1 MHTHDVAIAPLLQ
14 TTPAHRLDP
23 LLKPRSLAF
32 VGASTRPNTPGN
44 SMIRAIKREGFAGA
58 VYAINQKYQQVED
71 AACYPDLAS
80 LPQTVDHV
88 VLGVANEHLEAGLK
102 DAIRHGAKAVTIFA
116 SCNLPGEHDTLAE
129 RLQGIAREA
138 GIVICGGNSMGFV
151 NPPHSLVVSG
161 YMAKHRLAPG
171 GAALI
176 TQSGSAFSALAYN
189 DRRLKFSLAASSG
202 RELTVTTA
210 DYIDWALN
218 QPETRVIG
226 LFLETARNPEAFMA
240 SLAKAEQ
247 RRIPVIV
254 LKVGRT
260 EMSAAFAASHSGAI
274 AGDNAAYEA
283 LFAKYGVLSV
293 ETLDGLAANLL
304 LFSSVK
310 PAGKGGLASIHDS
323 GGEREMVADLAQ
335 RFGIPFARINQET
348 QARLARHL
356 DDGLK
361 PDNPL
366 DVWGTGRDFETHV
379 EACLE
384 ALVDDPDT
392 AIGVMFEDIRNGSY
406 ITEGFTAA
414 AIRVARRSA
423 KPVALVT
430 NYAALDHREVAL
442 KVTEAGV
449 PVIDGTE
456 EGLGAIRNL
465 LSHRDHKPLAPTAH
479 PFNPKR
485 DQWRVRLAKGSLSES
500 EGLALLADYGIQV
513 PRHYRAEDLENALAA
528 ARAIGFP
535 VALKTAA
542 PGIQHKSDQQGVML
556 GLRNEE
562 ELIQAYRAMAAR
574 LGPAVL
580 VAEMAPK
587 GVEIA
592 FGLIRDAQF
601 GPYLMIASGGVWIE
615 VLKDRSVAMAPL
627 DQDRARHL
635 IDNLRIRPLLD
646 GKRGA
651 QPADIAALTRAVLS
665 LSAIAEELGDLIAEM
680 DVNPLIVSASGAIA
694 VDALVIPQR
703 FPPKLSDFGDKEAR
717 N

>member
-1 MHTHDVAIAPLLQ
+1 MTARLSRTA
-14 TTPAHRLDP
+14 PAHRLDP
-23 LLKPRSLAF
+23 LLKPRSIAF

-44 SMIRAIKREGFAGA
+44 SMIRAARRDGFPGA
-58 VYAINQKYQQVED
+58 MYAINQKYDEVEGV
-71 AACYPDLAS
+71 ACFPDLAA
-80 LPQTVDHV
+80 LPQRVDHV
-88 VLGVANEHLEAGLK
+88 VLGLANEHLEAGLN
-102 DAIRHGAKAVTIFA
+102 DAIRHGARAVTIFA
-116 SCNLPGEHDTLAE
+116 SCNLVVAHDTLAD
-129 RLQGIAREA
+129 RLQAVAREA

-151 NPPHSLVVSG
+151 NPPLGLVVSG
-161 YMAKHRLAPG
+161 YMARHRLAPG
-171 GAALI
+171 GATLI

-189 DRRLKFSLAASSG
+189 DQRLKFSAAISSG

-210 DYIDWALN
+210 DYIDWALD

-226 LFLETARNPEAFMA
+226 LFLETARDPEAFKA
-240 SLAKAEQ
+240 SLAKAE
-247 RRIPVIV
+247 RLRIPVVV

-283 LFAKYGVLSV
+283 LFARYGVLTV
-293 ETLDGLAANLL
+293 ETLDSLAANLL
-304 LFSSVK
+304 LFSTVK
-310 PAGKGGLASIHDS
+310 TAGQGGLASIHDS
-323 GGEREMVADLAQ
+323 GGEREMVADLATK
-335 RFGIPFARINQET
+335 FGIPFARISKET
-348 QARLARHL
+348 QDRLARHL

-379 EACLE
+379 EACLD

-414 AIRVARRSA
+414 AIRVAKRSD

-430 NYAALDHREVAL
+430 NYSALDHRDVAL

-465 LSHRDHKPLAPTAH
+465 LAFRDHVPVAPLLRPA
-479 PFNPKR
+479 NPKR
-485 DQWRVRLAKGSLSES
+485 DQWRSRLVKGALNES
-500 EGLALLADYGIQV
+500 EGLALLADYGIRV
-513 PRHYRAEDLENALAA
+513 PRHYRAETLEDTLAA
-528 ARAIGFP
+528 AGAIGFP

-542 PGIQHKSDQQGVML
+542 PGIQHKSDQQGVLL
-556 GLRNEE
+556 GLRNQD
-562 ELIQAYRAMAAR
+562 ELRAAYQDMASR

-580 VAEMAPK
+580 VAEMAPT

-592 FGLIRDAQF
+592 LGLIRDPQF
-601 GPYLMIASGGVWIE
+601 GPYLMVASGGIWIE
-615 VLKDRSVAMAPL
+615 VLKDRAVAMAPL
-627 DQDRARHL
+627 DHRWAQHL
-635 IDNLRIRPLLD
+635 IDSLRIRPLLD
-646 GKRGA
+646 GRRGA
-651 QPADIAALTRAVLS
+651 APADIDALARAILS
-665 LSAIAEELGDLIAEM
+665 ISDIAGELGDLIAEM

-694 VDALVIPQR
+694 VDALVVTQR
-703 FPPKLSDFGDKEAR
+703 FPPKLPDFGDKEAR

>member
-1 MHTHDVAIAPLLQ
+1 LNSHDVTIARSNKIAS
-14 TTPAHRLDP
+14 AHRLDP
-23 LLKPRSLAF
+23 LLKPRSIAF
-32 VGASTRPNTPGN
+32 VGASTRANTPGN
-44 SMIRAIKREGFAGA
+44 SMIRAVKRDGFAGA
-58 VYAINQKYQQVED
+58 VYAINRKYADVEGV
-71 AACYPDLAS
+71 ACFPDLAS

-88 VLGVANEHLEAGLK
+88 VLGVANEHLETGLK

-129 RLQGIAREA
+129 RLQSIAREA

-151 NPPHSLVVSG
+151 NPTQGLVVSG
-161 YMAKHRLAPG
+161 YMAKHRLMPG

-189 DRRLKFSLAASSG
+189 DQRLKFSLATSSG

-210 DYIDWALN
+210 NYIDWALD

-226 LFLETARNPEAFMA
+226 LFLETARDPEAFKA
-240 SLAKAEQ
+240 SLAKAEA

-283 LFAKYGVLSV
+283 LFAKHGVISV
-293 ETLDGLAANLL
+293 ETLDSLAANLL
-304 LFSSVK
+304 LFSTVK
-310 PAGKGGLASIHDS
+310 PAGTGGLASIHDS
-323 GGEREMVADLAQ
+323 GGEREMVADLAT
-335 RFGIPFARINQET
+335 RFGVPFAVINQAT
-348 QARLARHL
+348 KDRLARHL

-384 ALVDDPDT
+384 ALIDDPDT

-414 AIRVARRSA
+414 AIRVAKRSD

-465 LSHRDHKPLAPTAH
+465 LAFRDHNPLTPAPR
-479 PFNPKR
+479 PVNPKR
-485 DQWRVRLAKGSLSES
+485 DQWRSRLAKGSLNES
-500 EGLALLADYGIQV
+500 EGLALLADYGIRV
-513 PRHYRAEDLENALAA
+513 PRHYRAEKLDDTLAA

-542 PGIQHKSDQQGVML
+542 ADIQHKSDQQGVVL
-556 GLRNEE
+556 GLRTEDEVGN
-562 ELIQAYRAMAAR
+562 AYKDMAAR
-574 LGPAVL
+574 LGPAIL

-587 GVEIA
+587 GIEIA
-592 FGLIRDAQF
+592 FGLIRDPQF
-601 GPYLMIASGGVWIE
+601 GPYLMVASGGVWIE
-615 VLKDRSVAMAPL
+615 VLKDRSVTMAPL
-627 DQDRARHL
+627 DRERARRL
-635 IDNLRIRPLLD
+635 IDTLRIRPLLD
-646 GKRGA
+646 GKRGQA
-651 QPADIAALTRAVLS
+651 PADIEALIQAVLG
-665 LSAIAEELGDLIAEM
+665 LSAIAEELGDFIAEM

-694 VDALVIPQR
+694 VDALIVSAKR
-703 FPPKLSDFGDKEAR
+703 KS
-717 N
+717 

>member
-1 MHTHDVAIAPLLQ
+1 LNSHDVTIARSAK
-14 TTPAHRLDP
+14 TAAAHRLDP
-23 LLKPRSLAF
+23 LLKPRSIAF
-32 VGASTRPNTPGN
+32 VGASTRSNTPGN
-44 SMIRAIKREGFAGA
+44 SMIRAVKRDGFAGT
-58 VYAINQKYQQVED
+58 VYAINQKYTEVEGV
-71 AACYPDLAS
+71 ACFPDLAS
-80 LPQTVDHV
+80 LPVTVDHV
-88 VLGVANEHLEAGLK
+88 VLGVANEHLETGLK
-102 DAIRHGAKAVTIFA
+102 DAIHHGAKAVTIFA
-116 SCNLPGEHDTLAE
+116 SCNLPGEHDTLAD
-129 RLQGIAREA
+129 RLQAIAREA

-151 NPPHSLVVSG
+151 NPTQGLVVSG
-161 YMAKHRLAPG
+161 YMAKHRLMPG

-189 DRRLKFSLAASSG
+189 DQRLKFSLAVSSG

-210 DYIDWALN
+210 DYIDWALD

-226 LFLETARNPEAFMA
+226 LFLETARDPEAFKA
-240 SLAKAEQ
+240 SLAKAEA

-283 LFAKYGVLSV
+283 LFAKHGVISV
-293 ETLDGLAANLL
+293 ETLDSLAANLL

-323 GGEREMVADLAQ
+323 GGEREMVADLAT
-335 RFGIPFARINQET
+335 RFGVPFAHINQAT
-348 QARLARHL
+348 KDRLAQHL

-384 ALVDDPDT
+384 ALIDDPDT

-414 AIRVARRSA
+414 AIRVAKRSD

-465 LSHRDHKPLAPTAH
+465 LAFRDHIPLTPI
-479 PFNPKR
+479 PRPVNPKR
-485 DQWRVRLAKGSLSES
+485 DQWRSRLAKGSLNES
-500 EGLALLADYGIQV
+500 EGLALLADYGIRA
-513 PRHYRAEDLENALAA
+513 PRHYRAENLDDTLAA

-535 VALKTAA
+535 VALKTAVA
-542 PGIQHKSDQQGVML
+542 GIQHKSDQQGVVL
-556 GLRNEE
+556 GLRTED
-562 ELIQAYRAMAAR
+562 ELEKAYRDMAAR
-574 LGPAVL
+574 LGPAIL

-587 GVEIA
+587 GTEIA
-592 FGLIRDAQF
+592 FGLIRDPQF
-601 GPYLMIASGGVWIE
+601 GPYLMVASGGVWIE
-615 VLKDRSVAMAPL
+615 VLKDRTVAMAPL
-627 DQDRARHL
+627 DHERARRL
-635 IDNLRIRPLLD
+635 IDTLRIRPLLD
-646 GKRGA
+646 GKRGQA
-651 QPADIAALTRAVLS
+651 PADIEALLQAVLG

-694 VDALVIPQR
+694 VDALVISAKR
-703 FPPKLSDFGDKEAR
+703 KS
-717 N
+717 

>member
-1 MHTHDVAIAPLLQ
+1 
-14 TTPAHRLDP
+14 
-23 LLKPRSLAF
+23 LAF

-44 SMIRAIKREGFAGA
+44 SMIRAVRRDGFAGA
-58 VYAINQKYQQVED
+58 VYAVNQKYQQVEGV
-71 AACYPDLAS
+71 ACFPDLAS

-88 VLGVANEHLEAGLK
+88 VLGVANEHLETGLK

-116 SCNLPGEHDTLAE
+116 SCNLPGAEDTLAD
-129 RLQGIAREA
+129 RLEVIAREA

-151 NPPHSLVVSG
+151 NPPEGLVVSG

-189 DRRLKFSLAASSG
+189 DQRLRFSAAISSG

-210 DYIDWALN
+210 DYIDWALD

-226 LFLETARNPEAFMA
+226 LFLETARDPEAFRT
-240 SLAKAEQ
+240 SLAKAEAL
-247 RRIPVIV
+247 RIPVVV

-260 EMSAAFAASHSGAI
+260 EMSAAFAQSHSGAI

-283 LFAKYGVLSV
+283 LFAKHGVLPV
-293 ETLDGLAANLL
+293 ETLDSLAANLL

-310 PAGKGGLASIHDS
+310 PAGQGGLASIHDS
-323 GGEREMVADLAQ
+323 GGEREMVADLAAK
-335 RFGIPFARINQET
+335 FGVPFARINKET
-348 QARLARHL
+348 QARLAQHL

-392 AIGVMFEDIRNGSY
+392 AIAVMFEDIRTGSY

-414 AIRVARRSA
+414 AIRVAGRSA

-430 NYAALDHREVAL
+430 NYAALDHREIAL
-442 KVTEAGV
+442 KVTQAGV

-465 LSHRDHKPLAPTAH
+465 LAFRDHKPLTSVMRPL
-479 PFNPKR
+479 NSKR

-500 EGLALLADYGIQV
+500 EGLALLADYGIRV

-535 VALKTAA
+535 VALKSAA
-542 PGIQHKSDQQGVML
+542 PGIQHKSDQQGVVL
-556 GLRNEE
+556 GLCNEE
-562 ELIQAYRAMAAR
+562 ELTETYRAMSAR
-574 LGPAVL
+574 LGSAVL
-580 VAEMAPK
+580 VVEMAPK

-592 FGLIRDAQF
+592 FGLIRDPQF
-601 GPYLMIASGGVWIE
+601 GPYLMVASGGIWIE
-615 VLKDRSVAMAPL
+615 VLKDRRVAMAPL

-635 IDNLRIRPLLD
+635 IDNLR
-646 GKRGA
+646 
-651 QPADIAALTRAVLS
+651 
-665 LSAIAEELGDLIAEM
+665 
-680 DVNPLIVSASGAIA
+680 
-694 VDALVIPQR
+694 
-703 FPPKLSDFGDKEAR
+703 
-717 N
+717 

>member
-1 MHTHDVAIAPLLQ
+1 MNSHDVTMARSGQ
-14 TTPAHRLDP
+14 TAPAHRLDP
-23 LLKPRSLAF
+23 LLKPRSIAF
-32 VGASTRPNTPGN
+32 VGASTRPDTPGN
-44 SMIRAIKREGFAGA
+44 SMIRAVKRDGFAGTVHA
-58 VYAINQKYQQVED
+58 VNQKYTEVEGV
-71 AACYPDLAS
+71 ACFPDLAR

-88 VLGVANEHLEAGLK
+88 VLGVANEHLETGLE
-102 DAIRHGAKAVTIFA
+102 DAIRHGARAVTIFA
-116 SCNLPGEHDTLAE
+116 SCNLPGAQDTLAD
-129 RLQGIAREA
+129 RLQAIAREA
-138 GIVICGGNSMGFV
+138 GIAICGGNSMGFV
-151 NPPHSLVVSG
+151 NPTQSLVVSG
-161 YMAKHRLAPG
+161 YMAKHRLMPG

-189 DRRLKFSLAASSG
+189 DQRLKFSLAVSSG

-210 DYIDWALN
+210 DYIDWALE
-218 QPETRVIG
+218 QAETRVIG
-226 LFLETARNPEAFMA
+226 LFLETARDPEAFKA
-240 SLAKAEQ
+240 SLAKAEA
-247 RRIPVIV
+247 RRIPVVV

-283 LFAKYGVLSV
+283 LFARHGVISV
-293 ETLDGLAANLL
+293 ETLDSLAANLL

-323 GGEREMVADLAQ
+323 GGEREMVADLAH
-335 RFGIPFARINQET
+335 RFGIPFARISQET
-348 QARLARHL
+348 KARLAEHL

-379 EACLE
+379 EACLQ

-392 AIGVMFEDIRNGSY
+392 AIGVMFEDIRTGSY

-456 EGLGAIRNL
+456 EGLNAIRNL
-465 LSHRDHKPLAPTAH
+465 LAFRDHVPLAPLPRAI
-479 PFNPKR
+479 NPKR
-485 DQWRVRLAKGSLSES
+485 DLWRSRLAKGSLNES
-500 EGLALLADYGIQV
+500 EGLALLADYGIRV
-513 PRHYRAEDLENALAA
+513 PRHYQAETYDDVLAA
-528 ARAIGFP
+528 AQAIGFP
-535 VALKTAA
+535 VALKTAM
-542 PGIQHKSDQQGVML
+542 PDIQHKSDRQGVVL
-556 GLRNEE
+556 GLRNED
-562 ELIQAYRAMAAR
+562 ELGKAYHDMATR
-574 LGPAVL
+574 LGATVL

-592 FGLIRDAQF
+592 FGLIRDPQF
-601 GPYLMIASGGVWIE
+601 GPYLMVASGGIWIE
-615 VLKDRSVAMAPL
+615 VLKDRTVAMAPL
-627 DQDRARHL
+627 DRERARRL
-635 IDNLRIRPLLD
+635 IDTLRIRPLLD
-646 GKRGA
+646 GKRGQA
-651 QPADIAALTRAVLS
+651 PADTEALVEAVLA

-694 VDALVIPQR
+694 VDALVVSAKR
-703 FPPKLSDFGDKEAR
+703 KS
-717 N
+717 

>member
-1 MHTHDVAIAPLLQ
+1 LNSHDVTIAHSAK
-14 TTPAHRLDP
+14 TAAAHRLDP
-23 LLKPRSLAF
+23 LLKPRSIAF

-44 SMIRAIKREGFAGA
+44 SMIRAVKRDGFSGT
-58 VYAINQKYQQVED
+58 VYTINQKYTEVEGVT
-71 AACYPDLAS
+71 CFPDLAS
-80 LPQTVDHV
+80 LPETVDHV
-88 VLGVANEHLEAGLK
+88 VLGLANEHLETGLK
-102 DAIRHGAKAVTIFA
+102 AAIHHGAKAVTIFA
-116 SCNLPGEHDTLAE
+116 SCNLPGEHDTLVD
-129 RLQGIAREA
+129 RLQAIACEA

-151 NPPHSLVVSG
+151 NPTQALVVSG
-161 YMAKHRLAPG
+161 YMAKHRLMPG

-189 DRRLKFSLAASSG
+189 DQRLKFSLAVSSG

-210 DYIDWALN
+210 DYIDWALD

-226 LFLETARNPEAFMA
+226 LFLETARDPEAFKA
-240 SLAKAEQ
+240 SLAKAEA

-283 LFAKYGVLSV
+283 LFAKHGVIPV
-293 ETLDGLAANLL
+293 ETLDSLAANLL
-304 LFSSVK
+304 LFSTVK

-323 GGEREMVADLAQ
+323 GGEREMVADLAH
-335 RFGIPFARINQET
+335 RFGVPFARINQATKE
-348 QARLARHL
+348 RLARHL

-379 EACLE
+379 EACFE

-392 AIGVMFEDIRNGSY
+392 AIGVMFEDIRTGSY

-414 AIRVARRSA
+414 AIRVAKRSD

-456 EGLGAIRNL
+456 EGLGAIHNL
-465 LSHRDHKPLAPTAH
+465 LAFRDHSPLAPASR
-479 PFNPKR
+479 PINPKR
-485 DQWRVRLAKGSLSES
+485 DHWRGRLAKGSLTES
-500 EGLALLADYGIQV
+500 EGLALLADYGIRV
-513 PRHYRAEDLENALAA
+513 PRHYRTENLNDTLAG
-528 ARAIGFP
+528 ARTIGFP

-542 PGIQHKSDQQGVML
+542 AGIQHKSDQQGVVL
-556 GLRNEE
+556 GLRTED
-562 ELIQAYRAMAAR
+562 ELGNAYEDMAAR

-592 FGLIRDAQF
+592 FGLIRDPQF
-601 GPYLMIASGGVWIE
+601 GPYLMVASGGIWIE
-615 VLKDRSVAMAPL
+615 VLKDRAVAMAPL
-627 DQDRARHL
+627 DHERARRL

-646 GKRGA
+646 GKRGQA
-651 QPADIAALTRAVLS
+651 PADIESLIEAVLA
-665 LSAIAEELGDLIAEM
+665 LSAIAEELGDLITEM

-694 VDALVIPQR
+694 VDALVISAKR
-703 FPPKLSDFGDKEAR
+703 KS
-717 N
+717 